1 MSPDGRSFFKV
12 QEVEA
17 KIEDTKRRLSEVMS
31 DPLMLFSKIMGDE
44 SGMGA
49 LGSATR
55 AKSLSSSASELS
67 GVTTVNG
74 HAEGNSNYI
83 IKEEEGI
90 EGEEGDKTPTAKTSD
105 SSFFSFPSLA
115 PASSLTQAYSSTVH
129 KSPSLTLGRCSMS
142 ALVAR
147 QEDEDFCELYSEDF
161 ELCTDTETPDGDQP
175 GSRKHH
181 TDSTGLCSE
190 LDMDEEEKTGEEVE
204 VVPVTG
210 LIFLTQLVYWY
221 LVFPV
226 PPCVCAV
233 VHGIVAGFMLALL
246 VLWLSSPRRSPS
258 GTRRGRQRI
267 DHWNG
272 AQLDIKEPGIFKVRQ
287 IISWMAKFGP
297 VAVTLKFKLVIANS
311 L

>member
-1 MSPDGRSFFKV
+1 M
-12 QEVEA
+12 EA

-31 DPLMLFSKIMGDE
+31 DPLQIFSKIMGDE
-44 SGMGA
+44 FAVGT

-67 GVTTVNG
+67 GVTVVNG
-74 HAEGNSNYI
+74 HAEGNYS
-83 IKEEEGI
+83 IKEEEGV
-90 EGEEGDKTPTAKTSD
+90 EGEEEEEEETPTGKILD
-105 SSFFSFPSLA
+105 STFFSFPSLA

-175 GSRKHH
+175 GSRKPH

-190 LDMDEEEKTGEEVE
+190 LDMDEEEKAEDEVE
-204 VVPVTG
+204 TVPVTG
-210 LIFLTQLVYWY
+210 LIFLTQLVYSY

-233 VHGIVAGFMLALL
+233 VHGLVAGFMLALL
-246 VLWLSSPRRSPS
+246 VLRLSSPRCLPS
-258 GTRRGRQRI
+258 GTRRRRRRI
-267 DHWNG
+267 EHWNV
-272 AQLDIKEPGIFKVRQ
+272 AQLDIKEPRIFKVRQ
-287 IISWMAKFGP
+287 ITAWKAMYG
-297 VAVTLKFKLVIANS
+297 VLL
-311 L
+311 